1 MKTCWYDCGAS
12 GADLIDLLSYYSA
25 GFRFGPAF
33 YAELWS
39 NNLHDL
45 GQKKGLIIAAPCAKG
60 KKSYQSLLRL
70 PGTASERPLR
80 LSSATENCFVPQ
92 HRRSPRSR
100 TSTNIREP
108 QAAHNRSTMFSMVV
122 SASWWGLPV
131 CYLVLFTNKN
141 PYRNGGRDDVGG
153 AFVGY
158 TRRTTF

>member
-60 KKSYQSLLRL
+60 KKSYQSLLRFQAQPL
-70 PGTASERPLR
+70 NVHFDFPLLQRIALSLSTGAVRAPEPQQTYKNLRPLTTGQR
-80 LSSATENCFVPQ
+80 CFRWPC
-92 HRRSPRSR
+92 RPRGRGFQFAIWSCLRIR
-100 TSTNIREP
+100 THI
-108 QAAHNRSTMFSMVV
+108 AMVV
-122 SASWWGLPV
+122 E
-131 CYLVLFTNKN
+131 
-141 PYRNGGRDDVGG
+141 
-153 AFVGY
+153 
-158 TRRTTF
+158 TT